1 MSVWKFL
8 SQLLLMAI
16 CALLAYMALSHV
28 RYSNV
33 TDAISVLQNISAVV
47 FAIGGVWIG
56 YLYPNAIAGLM
67 KSEKVDFFTSKN
79 DAKRVEGM
87 IFIII
92 VSALVL
98 VGITLFYLMVIL
110 LKDSGF
116 YREHYFLIKFLG
128 LSFVLYLIFTQIL
141 CIFLVILKNISF
153 INRLHNFLNEK
164 ELDNK
169 L

>member
-1 MSVWKFL
+1 
-8 SQLLLMAI
+8 
-16 CALLAYMALSHV
+16 MALSHV

-67 KSEKVDFFTSKN
+67 KSEKVDFFASEN

-87 IFIII
+87 VFIII

-110 LKDSGF
+110 LKGSEF
-116 YREHYFLIKFLG
+116 YRENYLSIKLLG

-153 INRLHNFLNEK
+153 INRLHKFLNEK
-164 ELDNK
+164 ELDSK